1 MTQKVSRFA
10 EMNLKRRKLQAF
22 MIIFTIILIT
32 VLCFVIPRIYY
43 PRGISNGYITNA
55 GKEYVIPKDS
65 LEIILKDLRGS
76 FMRNDNGYFIWFDES
91 FSIMFTDDDGQL
103 ISKLKIAKDGSP
115 IFSIVG
121 EPYCLIG
128 KERAR
133 EIIDEII
140 QTK

>member
-1 MTQKVSRFA
+1 
-10 EMNLKRRKLQAF
+10 
-22 MIIFTIILIT
+22 
-32 VLCFVIPRIYY
+32 
-43 PRGISNGYITNA
+43 
-55 GKEYVIPKDS
+55 
-65 LEIILKDLRGS
+65 
-76 FMRNDNGYFIWFDES
+76 MRNDNGYFIWFDES